1 MAFEQP
7 HMYNEGTDSTVGAN
21 IYVTKYDKK
30 AVIEATKKAFFG
42 QLSSVTNQPKHF
54 GKSITKFHYI
64 PILDDRNLGDQG
76 IDASAVATTAVAVA
90 TATNNPLAANNN
102 NTYEVFVGADAAAS
116 LALAAAFVLKAGKGP
131 SKADPAVLVD
141 LLVATADTTNTHPQ
155 NMYGSSKDVGTI
167 SGKLPVLSEEG
178 GRVNRVGMTRVQ
190 IKSNLEKFGFFTEYT
205 QESMDFDNDD
215 QLKSHMYR
223 EVGKAAGEITED
235 KLAIDL
241 YYSAGVVMYTADAT
255 KLDEVGT
262 GGTVDTLVSYSDLR
276 KMDKELTANYCPKD
290 TKLIKGS
297 RLIDTKTV
305 SAARYAYVSD
315 DVRMVLEDMKDNFG
329 NQAWI
334 PVRQYAAA
342 GTIAM
347 GETGAID
354 TTRFIEVPEMIR
366 EEAKGA
372 DVGTTNPAGLATSD
386 GTSADVHPIL
396 FVGSGSFTQ
405 VGFQTDGKSVKFK
418 IKSKTP
424 DDNTDRSDP
433 YGEVGFYSIKWYY
446 GILVERPEWIGK
458 ILTPVKA

>member
-7 HMYNEGTDSTVGAN
+7 HMYNDGTDSTVGSN

-30 AVIEATKKAFFG
+30 ALIEATKKQYFG
-42 QLSSVTNQPKHF
+42 QLSGVRNQPKHF

-76 IDASAVATTAVAVA
+76 IDATGVVTGSTVYVVE
-90 TATNNPLAANNN
+90 NNPLSSVQNNI
-102 NTYEVFVGADAAAS
+102 YEVFNTSAEAS
-116 LALAAAFVLKAGKGP
+116 AYINAIGQDPEGNMICVERQVDNKG
-131 SKADPAVLVD
+131 
-141 LLVATADTTNTHPQ
+141 HQQ
-155 NMYGSSKDVGTI
+155 NLYGSSKDVGTI
-167 SGKLPVLSEEG
+167 SGKLPGLSEEG

-190 IKSNLEKFGFFTEYT
+190 ITSNLEKFGFFTEYT

-223 EVGKAAGEITED
+223 EVGRAAGEITED

-241 YYSAGVVMYTADAT
+241 YYGAGVVMYPGGASS
-255 KLDEVGT
+255 LDTVAA
-262 GGTVDTLVSYSDLR
+262 GGAALDSFVTYSMLR

-305 SAARYAYVSD
+305 SAARYAYISD
-315 DVRMVLEDMKDNFG
+315 DVRMLLEDMTDNFG

-366 EEAKGA
+366 EESKGGVVA
-372 DVGTTNPAGLATSD
+372 PNVD
-386 GTSADVHPIL
+386 GVASTDGVNADVHPIL
-396 FVGSGSFTQ
+396 FVGSGAFTQ

-424 DDNTDRSDP
+424 DDNTDRNDP

-446 GILVERPEWIGK
+446 GILIERPEWIGK
-458 ILTPVKA
+458 ILTAVKA